1 VKLLLTNIFKRK
13 YGLLLMAALLFTFSF
28 LFNKLY
34 SNRSSVAQEVKQAEQ
49 YIHSHT
55 ADFTN
60 FCRDTAL
67 IHRLLGRA
75 ETLPEFTEL
84 AAKKYGIFLYSV
96 DEFGSHTL
104 RFWNDQLVVPPP
116 EILSR
121 ADGEYFSKE
130 PNGWYTIIKKTIQS
144 KKASQV
150 LSIAMVPVR
159 SEFFITTD
167 YLPQQ
172 FFYSNSAD
180 KRVRISDRITDF
192 PVRGVSGKTLFYLD
206 KKIAVSV
213 PYNDRRTILLRFA
226 GLLFLFLFFQQL
238 AETVSRKKN
247 AWKAIAVLAG
257 LLLLFRLTTYYFPS
271 LLNLRQFELF
281 SPLIYGS
288 NAIQRSL
295 GDLLINAVLFCW
307 LVLFAWSKLRY
318 VEDPTVSFSVRLRWI
333 TGIFSLCLLIISTF
347 VLATVIRSLVADS
360 KISFDV
366 TNFFSLTRYT
376 VVGFFVLACLSLSY
390 YYFSQLLFRLIFPL
404 FAGKSFLIYFAIG
417 FAGLVYLTTRSGNP
431 EVLFYLPVLLWLL
444 VYTWLVNRKGLIFN
458 RIRINIAGILSWI
471 FVFSVSITAIM
482 FSQNRKVEWERRKL
496 IADKL
501 AVQTDPSSERLMS
514 IAIKYLDNDF
524 LSDNFDRFTGEE
536 KGKEFR
542 DSIITDS
549 YSGYLNKYDTRLYV
563 YDSVDNPLYNEDP
576 LSYESLNTILTVQS
590 KPTETEGLYYY
601 ETSFDK
607 FNYITRRDVTGEG
620 NRKLGS
626 FFIVSNFK
634 NYSRDAL
641 FPELFRQFKETDPEN
656 SPIYSNAIYDSL
668 RLISPPGNYPF
679 PIWLAAGEIPKEE
692 FQLRVNGD
700 YDELWYQAGNDKV
713 VVIARKKQ
721 ATIETI
727 TLFSYIFCSFL
738 FLVAFV
744 QLITFVLR
752 TGYNWTGLRKL
763 LQLNIRS
770 QVHSTIIFI
779 SIFSFLV
786 IGASTISFFIS
797 RNKQSNS
804 EKLSRTMKIMV
815 NEMEKKMSD
824 HNTFDDVVKIYDSV
838 SNTGLQKLVDEV
850 SDIHGVDVNVYDLEG
865 NLQVSSEANVYTK
878 GVLSKKIDPA
888 AFYHLDRLRQVQHAQ
903 EEKIGNFSYLSIYSP
918 VRDDQ
923 GKVYAYINI
932 PYFTSKPELRQ
943 EISNFLVTIINLN
956 AFIFLIAGLIA
967 LFITNR
973 ITRSFS
979 LISDKMREVNLGKK
993 NEQIVWN
1000 RTDEIGELVLEYN
1013 KMVDKLGESASALAK
1028 SEREGAWREMAR
1040 QVAHEIKNPLTPMK
1054 LSIQYLQKAI
1064 NNNQPNVKE
1073 LSGSVA
1079 NTLVEQ
1085 IDHLSRIAADFSQF
1099 ANIGTTHVAVFDL
1112 HDVLGSL
1119 IKLFTADEQV
1129 QLDWH
1134 PVKNPVMV
1142 NADKTQMN
1150 RLFTNLFANA
1160 VQACQ
1165 DTGICKIEVSE
1176 LLTDQMIRFSIKDNG
1191 EGIAPEMQERIFIPN
1206 FTTKSSGTGLGLA
1219 MCKGIVEQAKG
1230 KIWFDTEPDK
1240 GTTFHVLLPVIAGSE
1255 PFASE

>member
-1 VKLLLTNIFKRK
+1 MKPSFKNILVSKYSLLIL
-13 YGLLLMAALLFTFSF
+13 ASLFFTLSF
-28 LFNKLY
+28 VFNKLY
-34 SNRSSVAQEVKQAEQ
+34 SNRSSVAQEVKLAEK
-49 YIHSHT
+49 YIRHQQN
-55 ADFTN
+55 DFAS
-60 FCRDTAL
+60 FCKDTST
-67 IHRLLGRA
+67 ISRLLAQG
-75 ETLPEFTEL
+75 ETLTEFNHL
-84 AAKKYGIFLYSV
+84 ATKKYGIFLYSI
-96 DEFGSHTL
+96 DEFGSAEM
-104 RFWNDQLVVPPP
+104 RFWNDQLVVPPAAM
-116 EILSR
+116 LT
-121 ADGEYFSKE
+121 ADDGEYFSEE
-130 PNGWYTIIKKTIQS
+130 PNGLYYIIKKTVADS
-144 KKASQV
+144 NRTGKL
-150 LSIAMVPVR
+150 LSFAMIPVR

-167 YLPQQ
+167 YLPQK
-172 FFYSNSAD
+172 FFYSSTAD
-180 KRVRISDRITDF
+180 KRVKISDAVTDF
-192 PVRGVSGKTLFYLD
+192 PVKTVSGKTLFYLD
-206 KKIAVSV
+206 KKASVAV
-213 PYNDRRTILLRFA
+213 PYNDRRTILLRFS
-226 GLLFLFLFFQQL
+226 GVLFLFLFIHL
-238 AETVSRKKN
+238 LVESVSRKNKT
-247 AWKAIAVLAG
+247 WKAIG
-257 LLLLFRLTTYYFPS
+257 LLTIVLIFLRLTTYYFPS
-271 LLNLRQFELF
+271 ILNLRQFELF

-295 GDLLINAVLFCW
+295 GDLLVNSILFCW
-307 LVLFAWSKLRY
+307 VVLFAWSKLRY
-318 VEDPTVSFSVRLRWI
+318 IENPTTNFSVRLRWAA
-333 TGIFSLCLLIISTF
+333 GLFALCLLIISTF

-366 TNFFSLTRYT
+366 TNFFSLNRYT
-376 VVGFFVLACLSLSY
+376 VAGFFVLACLSLSY

-404 FAGKSFLIYFAIG
+404 FAGKDFLIYFAIG
-417 FAGLVYLTTRSGNP
+417 LAGLLYLTSRSGNP

-444 VYTWLVNRKGLIFN
+444 AYTWLVNRKGVIFN
-458 RIRINIAGILSWI
+458 RIRVNIAGILSWI

-482 FSQNRKVEWERRKL
+482 FSQNRNVEWERRKL
-496 IADKL
+496 IANKL
-501 AVQTDPSSERLMS
+501 AEQTDPSSERLMS
-514 IAIKYLDNDF
+514 IAITYLDNDF
-524 LSDNFDRFTGEE
+524 LSENFHRFADEYKSKTI
-536 KGKEFR
+536 R

-549 YSGYLNKYDTRLYV
+549 YSGYLNKYDTRLYI
-563 YDSVDNPLYNEDP
+563 YDSADRPLYNEDP

-590 KPTETEGLYYY
+590 RPAETDGLYYY

-607 FNYITRRDVTGEG
+607 FNYITRRDVTDTA
-620 NRKLGS
+620 NKKLGS

-656 SPIYSNAIYDSL
+656 SPIYSNAVYDSL

-679 PIWLAAGEIPKEE
+679 PIWLTTNEIPKEE
-692 FQLRVNGD
+692 FQQRANGD
-700 YDELWYQAGNDKV
+700 YDELWYRAGNDKV

-721 ATIETI
+721 TTIETI

-744 QLITFVLR
+744 QLISFVLK
-752 TGYNWTGLRKL
+752 TGYNWTGLRRL
-763 LQLNIRS
+763 FQLNIRS

-786 IGASTISFFIS
+786 IGAATISFFIS

-804 EKLSRTMKIMV
+804 DKLSRTMKIMV

-850 SDIHGVDVNVYDLEG
+850 SDIHGVDVNVYDLKG
-865 NLQVSSEANVYTK
+865 DLQVSSEANVYTK
-878 GVLSKKIDPA
+878 GVLSKKMDPT
-888 AFYHLDRLRQVQHAQ
+888 AFYHLNRMRQVQHAQ

-918 VRDDQ
+918 VRDDE

-967 LFITNR
+967 LFIANR
-973 ITRSFS
+973 ITNSFS
-979 LISDKMREVNLGKK
+979 IISDKMREVNLGKM

-1000 RTDEIGELVLEYN
+1000 RNDEIGELVQEYN
-1013 KMVDKLGESASALAK
+1013 KMVDKLGESATALAK
-1028 SEREGAWREMAR
+1028 NEREGAWREMAR

-1073 LSGSVA
+1073 LSSTVA

-1085 IDHLSRIAADFSQF
+1085 IDHLSKIAADFSQF
-1099 ANIGTTHVAVFDL
+1099 ANIGTTNITSFDL

-1119 IKLFTADEQV
+1119 KELYTTDENV
-1129 QLDWH
+1129 QFDWR
-1134 PVKNPVMV
+1134 PVNDRVMV
-1142 NADKTQMN
+1142 DADKTQMN

-1160 VQACQ
+1160 VEACQ
-1165 DTGICKIEVSE
+1165 GNGICKIEVNE
-1176 LLTDQMIRFSIKDNG
+1176 IRDEDIIRISIKDNG
-1191 EGIAPEMQERIFIPN
+1191 EGIAPDMQERIFIPN

-1230 KIWFDTEPDK
+1230 KIWFETEQGN
-1240 GTTFHVLLPVIAGSE
+1240 GTTFHVELPVIS
-1255 PFASE
+1255 